1 MKSWMSTPCVSGR
14 IASETDVKEGRAAFY
29 IEGERST
36 LKPIALSL
44 PACAILREEKK
55 VTPVILIQAEQ
66 TPKSK
71 TIGFRFLGGGN
82 GVCTLEELEI
92 LMAPDE
98 RFYPKKGDPVSHSE
112 RP

>member
-1 MKSWMSTPCVSGR
+1 MAIAEDKLWGPIDMKSWMATPCVSGR
-14 IASETDVKEGRAAFY
+14 LATEQDVKEGRAVFY

-36 LKPIALSL
+36 LKPMVLSL

-55 VTPVILIQAEQ
+55 ETPVIVIQAEE

-71 TIGFRFLGGGN
+71 TIGIRFLGGGN

-98 RFYPKKGDPVSHSE
+98 RFK
-112 RP
+112 